1 MRELVGNVLI
11 LQVGVPSAV
20 TNVILAELTKKSL
33 NYDCIEEVL
42 GCIGGFDNLL
52 NEQFVD
58 LASQQQKTIANLVG
72 TPGAILR
79 SVKSI
84 QKTDYE
90 PERMISVCEKNNIR
104 YLFVIGSVRSI
115 EICQKLENAAK
126 DAKYELK
133 LILVPTCD
141 YNSIQL
147 TDHCLGFGS
156 MAKNIAIVTKNV
168 ITNIQSQQTDGAV
181 TILEFS
187 DCDDDWILSSSSLA
201 RVRKDSSDAPNIVLL
216 SRFDEE
222 TFVRNAHALIKDI
235 GSCAVVVGN
244 RLCDANG
251 TQIHAETT
259 AAEHVKMVAESNFD
273 VEVDLVTLSDWKNVP
288 CTVLSQTDV
297 HECELCAQKVLEF
310 SVEMGIS
317 GKMMTILRTDA
328 QKYTSEISCVE
339 IGNVSFNK
347 KCLPS
352 EWYSY
357 DEMSLDVPFFKY
369 ASPLIAGEVFPQYES
384 GVPVFAKL
392 K

>member
-42 GCIGGFDNLL
+42 GCIGG
-52 NEQFVD
+52 
-58 LASQQQKTIANLVG
+58 KTIANLVG

-201 RVRKDSSDAPNIVLL
+201 RLRKDSSDAPNIVLL

-222 TFVRNAHALIKDI
+222 TFVRNVHALIKDI

-288 CTVLSQTDV
+288 SMVLSQTDV

>member
-104 YLFVIGSVRSI
+104 YVFVIGDVRSI

-147 TDHCLGFGS
+147 TDHCLPLG
-156 MAKNIAIVTKNV
+156 
-168 ITNIQSQQTDGAV
+168 
-181 TILEFS
+181 
-187 DCDDDWILSSSSLA
+187 DW
-201 RVRKDSSDAPNIVLL
+201 
-216 SRFDEE
+216 
-222 TFVRNAHALIKDI
+222 
-235 GSCAVVVGN
+235 
-244 RLCDANG
+244 
-251 TQIHAETT
+251 
-259 AAEHVKMVAESNFD
+259 
-273 VEVDLVTLSDWKNVP
+273 
-288 CTVLSQTDV
+288 
-297 HECELCAQKVLEF
+297 
-310 SVEMGIS
+310 
-317 GKMMTILRTDA
+317 LR
-328 QKYTSEISCVE
+328 I
-339 IGNVSFNK
+339 
-347 KCLPS
+347 
-352 EWYSY
+352 
-357 DEMSLDVPFFKY
+357 
-369 ASPLIAGEVFPQYES
+369 
-384 GVPVFAKL
+384 
-392 K
+392 